1 MVSGLKVLLTEIG
14 LDNARWHFFA
24 IFVTH
29 NKTIIMKK
37 AFILMMSFLA
47 MAACAPKSGAPAL
60 DLTDLDTT
68 TSPKVD
74 FYQYATGGWQVK
86 NPLRAE
92 FSRYGSFDALREQ
105 AQENLNALFQEMTTL
120 KAKPGTVEQKISDL
134 YKMALD
140 STTRNN
146 LGAEPI
152 QPYIAEIN
160 AVDSKDALAALLGRM
175 NLYGEGGFMGFG
187 VEADLTNSDMQVLY
201 LGQGGLGM
209 GDRDYYLKPE
219 NAQLKAGYQEYLC
232 KVLGLAGV
240 ENAAELVAKDME
252 VENAMAQ
259 IFWSREQNRDMA
271 AIYNPMSTEEIAAKW
286 PAVRFDA
293 ITAAA
298 GVEPQEKVIV
308 EQPSYF
314 DGLAKLMEECPLETL
329 KAYLLCQFVS
339 GQAGALSDEFYT
351 AQWEFF
357 SHQMAGAQEETPRWK
372 RAMSVP
378 NGILGEAVGEMY
390 VARYFPESSK
400 KKMVKLVENL
410 RTALGQHIDELEWMS
425 DSTKVRA
432 REKLAAFT
440 VKIGYPDKWKDYSS
454 MDINPE
460 NSYYEN
466 LRNASAWYVKDNL
479 SKLGKPT
486 DRTEWGMTPQ
496 TVNAYYNPTT
506 NEICFPAAI
515 LQKPFFDPEADDP
528 VNYGGIGVVIGH
540 EMSHGFDD
548 QGSMFDAQGNMVNWW
563 TAEDKAKFDALGDKL
578 VAQFDEVEILPG
590 VHANG
595 RYTLG
600 ENIGDHGGL
609 SIAFTAMEN
618 AVKGPD
624 PMIDGFT
631 RAQRFYLSYGAIW
644 AQNIT
649 DQEKARLT
657 NMDPH
662 SLAENR
668 VNVSV
673 RNFETF
679 FEAFDIEEGDPM
691 FRPEEERVHIW

>member
-1 MVSGLKVLLTEIG
+1 
-14 LDNARWHFFA
+14 
-24 IFVTH
+24 
-29 NKTIIMKK
+29 MKK
-37 AFILMMSFLA
+37 TLILMMSVLA

-60 DLTDLDTT
+60 DMSSLDPT
-68 TSPKVD
+68 TSPKED
-74 FYQYATGGWQVK
+74 FYQYSTGGWQK
-86 NPLRAE
+86 NNPLRPE

-105 AQENLNALFQEMTTL
+105 AQENLNALFESMTTMET
-120 KAKPGTVEQKISDL
+120 KPGTVEQKISDL

-140 STTRNN
+140 STTRNE
-146 LGAEPI
+146 LGAQPI
-152 QPYIAEIN
+152 QKYIEEIK
-160 AVDSKDALAALLGRM
+160 AVSSKDELATLLGKM

-209 GDRDYYLKPE
+209 GDRDYYLKEE
-219 NAQLKAGYQEYLC
+219 NKELYNGYRAFLV
-232 KVLGLAGV
+232 KVMDLAGLQKP
-240 ENAAELVAKDME
+240 EAYADMDLV
-252 VENAMAQ
+252 VENAMAK

-271 AIYNPMSTEEIAAKW
+271 AIYNPMSTDEICQKW
-286 PAVRFDA
+286 PALRFDKMC
-293 ITAAA
+293 AAA
-298 GVEPQEKVIV
+298 GVAPQEKVIV

-314 DGLAKLMEECPLETL
+314 DGLNEMFAKRNLEFL

-339 GQAGALSDEFYT
+339 GQCSALSDEFYT
-351 AQWEFF
+351 ASWEFF
-357 SHQMAGAQEETPRWK
+357 SHQMAGAQEQQPRWK

-390 VARYFPESSK
+390 VQKYFPESSK
-400 KKMVKLVENL
+400 QKMLTLVNNL
-410 RTALGQHIDELEWMS
+410 KTALGQHIDQLEWMS
-425 DSTKVRA
+425 DETKVKA
-432 REKLAAFT
+432 QEKLAAFT
-440 VKIGYPDKWKDYSS
+440 VKIGYPDKWKDYSTL
-454 MDINPE
+454 DINPE
-460 NSYYEN
+460 NTYYEN

-479 SKLGKPT
+479 DKLGKPT
-486 DRTEWGMTPQ
+486 DKTEWGMTPQ

-515 LQKPFFDPEADDP
+515 LQKPFFDPDADEP

-563 TAEDKAKFDALGDKL
+563 TDEDKAKFNALGDKL
-578 VAQFDEVEILPG
+578 VAQFDEIEILPG
-590 VHANG
+590 VKANG

-618 AVKGPD
+618 AVGNKKD

-657 NMDPH
+657 NLDVH
-662 SLAENR
+662 SLAVNR

-673 RNFETF
+673 KNFQSF
-679 FEAFDIEEGDPM
+679 FDAWDIHEGDAM

>member
-1 MVSGLKVLLTEIG
+1 
-14 LDNARWHFFA
+14 
-24 IFVTH
+24 
-29 NKTIIMKK
+29 MKK
-37 AFILMMSFLA
+37 TFVMILSFLTL
-47 MAACAPKSGAPAL
+47 AACAPKNDGTPAL
-60 DLTDLDTT
+60 DMTYLDTD

-74 FYQYATGGWQVK
+74 FYQYATGGWQK
-86 NPLRAE
+86 NNPLRPE
-92 FSRYGSFDALREQ
+92 FSRYGSFDALREK
-105 AQENLNALFQEMTTL
+105 AQENLNALFESMTTL
-120 KAKPGTVEQKISDL
+120 ETTPGSVEQKISDL

-140 STTRNN
+140 STTRNE
-146 LGAEPI
+146 LGAKPI
-152 QPYIAEIN
+152 QPYIAEIQ
-160 AVDSKDALAALLGRM
+160 AVGSRDELATLLGKM
-175 NLYGEGGFMGFG
+175 NLYGEGGFFGAG

-209 GDRDYYLKPE
+209 GDRDYYLKEE
-219 NAQLKAGYQEYLC
+219 NKELFEGYRNYLV
-232 KVLGLAGV
+232 KILTLAGIEKPEAVADMDMVV
-240 ENAAELVAKDME
+240 ET
-252 VENAMAQ
+252 AMAKAA
-259 IFWSREQNRDMA
+259 WPREKNRDMQ
-271 AIYNPMSTEEIAAKW
+271 AIYNPMTTQQIVKAW
-286 PAVRFDA
+286 PGLRFNL
-293 ITAAA
+293 ICKAA
-298 GVEPQEKVIV
+298 GIDSQDKIIM

-314 DGLAKLMEECPLETL
+314 EALSNMLDKNNLEYL
-329 KAYLLCQFVS
+329 KAYLLCQFIS
-339 GQAGALSDEFYT
+339 GSAGSLSDEFYT
-351 AQWEFF
+351 ASWEFF
-357 SHQMAGAQEETPRWK
+357 SHQMAGAQEQQPRWK

-378 NGILGEAVGEMY
+378 NSLLGEAVGEMY
-390 VARYFPESSK
+390 VSRYFPESSK
-400 KKMVKLVENL
+400 KKMVTLVENL
-410 RTALGQHIDELEWMS
+410 RTALGQHIATLEWMS
-425 DSTKVRA
+425 DETKA
-432 REKLAAFT
+432 KAQEKLAAFT
-440 VKIGYPDKWKDYSS
+440 VKIGYPDKWKDYSTLEI
-454 MDINPE
+454 DPAKT
-460 NSYYEN
+460 YYEN
-466 LRNASAWYVKDNL
+466 LRNASAWYVQDNL
-479 SKLGKPT
+479 NKLGKPT
-486 DRTEWGMTPQ
+486 DKTEWGMTPQ

-515 LQKPFFDPEADDP
+515 LQKPFFDPEADEP

-548 QGSMFDAQGNMVNWW
+548 QGSMFDANGNMVNWW

-618 AVKGPD
+618 AVSGKD

-657 NMDPH
+657 NLDPH

-673 RNFETF
+673 KNFQSF
-679 FEAFDIEEGDPM
+679 FDAFDIHEGDKM

>member
-1 MVSGLKVLLTEIG
+1 MKKSL
-14 LDNARWHFFA
+14 
-24 IFVTH
+24 
-29 NKTIIMKK
+29 IIM
-37 AFILMMSFLA
+37 MSLLSF
-47 MAACAPKSGAPAL
+47 AACAPKAGAPAL
-60 DLTDLDTT
+60 DLTDLDTS

-86 NPLRAE
+86 NPLRPE
-92 FSRYGSFDALREQ
+92 FSRYGSFDALREK
-105 AQENLNALFQEMTTL
+105 AQENLNALFQSMTTTE
-120 KAKPGTVEQKISDL
+120 AEFGTVDQKISDL

-140 STTRNN
+140 STTRNE
-146 LGAEPI
+146 LGAQPI
-152 QPYIAEIN
+152 QPYIAQIQ
-160 AVDSKDALAALLGRM
+160 AVQSKDELATLLGQM
-175 NLYGEGGFMGFG
+175 QLYGEGGFFGAG
-187 VEADLTNSDMQVLY
+187 VEADLTNSDIQILY

-209 GDRDYYLKPE
+209 GDRDYYLLESNK
-219 NAQLKAGYQEYLC
+219 ALKDGYQAFLV
-232 KVLGLAGV
+232 KVLTLSGIQ
-240 ENAAELVAKDME
+240 NAETVAAKDLALE
-252 VENAMAQ
+252 DAMAK
-259 IFWSREQNRDMA
+259 ISWTREDNRDMQK
-271 AIYNPMSTEEIAAKW
+271 IYNPMSTEQICKAW
-286 PAVRFDA
+286 PELRFDKMCA
-293 ITAAA
+293 EA
-298 GVEPQEKVIV
+298 GIAPQEKIIV

-314 DGLAKLMEECPLETL
+314 EGLNNLFAKTDLETL
-329 KAYLLCQFVS
+329 KDYLLCQFVA
-339 GQAGALSDEFYT
+339 GQTGALSDEFYT
-351 AQWEFF
+351 ASWEFF

-378 NGILGEAVGEMY
+378 NSLLGEAVGEMY
-390 VARYFPESSK
+390 VKKYFPESSK
-400 KKMVKLVENL
+400 QKMVALVENL
-410 RTALGQHIDELEWMS
+410 RTALGQHIDELEWMGEE
-425 DSTKVRA
+425 TKA
-432 REKLAAFT
+432 KAQEKLAAFT
-440 VKIGYPDKWKDYSS
+440 VKIGYPDKWKDYSTLAI
-454 MDINPE
+454 DPANT
-460 NSYYEN
+460 YYEN

-479 SKLGKPT
+479 DKLGKPT
-486 DRTEWGMTPQ
+486 DKTEWGMTPQ

-515 LQKPFFDPEADDP
+515 LQKPFFDPDADEP

-548 QGSMFDAQGNMVNWW
+548 QGSMFDAHGNMENWW

-618 AVKGPD
+618 ATAGKKD

-657 NMDPH
+657 NLDVH
-662 SLAENR
+662 SLAQNR
-668 VNVSV
+668 VNVSI
-673 RNFETF
+673 RNFQTF
-679 FEAFDIEEGDPM
+679 FDAFDVQEGDPM
-691 FRPEEERVHIW
+691 YRPEAERVHIW

>member
-1 MVSGLKVLLTEIG
+1 
-14 LDNARWHFFA
+14 
-24 IFVTH
+24 
-29 NKTIIMKK
+29 MKK
-37 AFILMMSFLA
+37 GIILMMSMLA
-47 MAACAPKSGAPAL
+47 FAACAPKTGAPAL

-68 TSPKVD
+68 ASPKVD
-74 FYQYATGGWQVK
+74 FYQYATGGWQQK
-86 NPLRAE
+86 NPLRPE
-92 FSRYGSFDALREQ
+92 FSRYGSFDAIRERT
-105 AQENLNALFQEMTTL
+105 QENLNALFESMTTL
-120 KAKPGTVEQKISDL
+120 EAKPGTVDQKISDL

-140 STTRNN
+140 STTRNQ
-146 LGAEPI
+146 LGAQPI
-152 QPYIAEIN
+152 QPYIAQIRDVKTKEEL
-160 AVDSKDALAALLGRM
+160 STLLGQM
-175 NLYGEGGFMGFG
+175 NLYGEGGLMGFG
-187 VEADLTNSDMQVLY
+187 VEADLANSEVQVLY

-209 GDRDYYLKPE
+209 GDRDYYLKAE
-219 NAQLKAGYQEYLC
+219 NKELYEGYKAYLV
-232 KVLGLAGV
+232 KVMELAGLEDARALAEKDLLV
-240 ENAAELVAKDME
+240 ENE
-252 VENAMAQ
+252 MAS
-259 IFWSREQNRDMA
+259 IFWSREQNRDMQ
-271 AIYNPMSTEEIAAKW
+271 AIYNPMSTQEMIARW
-286 PAVRFDA
+286 PNLNLGLMFE
-293 ITAAA
+293 AA
-298 GVEPQEKVIV
+298 GVPAQEKVIV
-308 EQPSYF
+308 QQPSYF
-314 DGLAKLMEECPLETL
+314 DGLNNLYKNLPLEYFKSYFL
-329 KAYLLCQFVS
+329 AQFVS
-339 GQAGALSDEFYT
+339 GQAGSLSDDFYT

-357 SHQMAGAQEETPRWK
+357 SHQMAGAKEQQPRWK

-390 VARYFPESSK
+390 VNRYFPESSK
-400 KKMVKLVENL
+400 QKMVTLVENL
-410 RTALGQHIDELEWMS
+410 RTALGEHIDALEWMS
-425 DSTKVRA
+425 DTTKARA

-440 VKIGYPDKWKDYSS
+440 VKIGYPDKWKDYSTLN
-454 MDINPE
+454 INPA
-460 NSYYEN
+460 NTYYEN

-479 SKLGKPT
+479 DKLGKPT
-486 DRTEWGMTPQ
+486 DKTEWGMTPQ

-515 LQKPFFDPEADDP
+515 LQKPFFDPDADDP

-548 QGSMFDAQGNMVNWW
+548 QGSMFDANGNMVNWW

-578 VAQFDEVEILPG
+578 VAQFDEVEVLPG
-590 VHANG
+590 VKANG

-618 AVKGPD
+618 ATAGKKD

-657 NMDPH
+657 NLDPH
-662 SLAENR
+662 SLAVNR

-673 RNFETF
+673 RNFQTF
-679 FEAFDIEEGDPM
+679 FDAWDIHEGDPM